1 MGPAATPALLQ
12 YRLASSFLDPF
23 DPSGATVMLLN
34 PNHLQRKYPDSRS
47 GEIMA
52 ATVDFFESRGKAR
65 LKRDD
70 HERAWYSDFLQ
81 FVGRERV
88 FASLLT
94 PAKYGAQDCRWD
106 TYRIS
111 EFAEIVGFYGLSYWY
126 PFQVTALGLGPIWMS
141 DNEDAKHKAGAQLE
155 AGQVFG
161 FGLSEQA
168 HGADVY
174 QTDMIL
180 KPRSGDVGGWT
191 ANGEKYYIG
200 NANVA
205 RTVSTFGKIADTDEY
220 VFFAADSQHDRFD
233 LIKNVVNSQNYVA
246 NYALRDYPVTDAEIL
261 HRGPEAFH
269 AALNTVNVCK
279 YNLGWGSIG
288 MCTHAMYEAVTH
300 ASNRHLYGTVVTD
313 FSHVRRLLTDAY
325 VRLAAM
331 RLVATRACD
340 YMRSASA
347 ADRRYLLYSPLTKA
361 KVTSEGERVIIALWD
376 VIAAKGVE
384 KDTFFETVTREIGL
398 LPRLEGTVHINIGL
412 LGKFMPNFL
421 FAPNNELPIIDRR
434 DDAADDTFLFAQ
446 GPTGGLGK
454 VRFHDWRVLFASF
467 GHVANVALLHE
478 QIDVLAEMLASAT
491 PDAAQQ
497 KDIDF
502 AFAVGQLFA
511 TVPYAQLILEEALLS
526 ELDEALI
533 DEIFAV
539 LVRDFNSY
547 AVELNDKRATTPEQ
561 ARFATRMIR
570 RPAHDATRYDQ
581 IWKEYVVPINGA
593 YQMRP

>member
-1 MGPAATPALLQ
+1 
-12 YRLASSFLDPF
+12 
-23 DPSGATVMLLN
+23 MLLN
-34 PNHLQRKYPDSRS
+34 PNHLQRQYPDRRS

-65 LKRDD
+65 LKHDD
-70 HERAWYSDFLQ
+70 HERVWYSEFLDHI
-81 FVGRERV
+81 GRERI

-94 PAKYGAQDCRWD
+94 PSEYGADDCRWD

-141 DNEDAKHKAGAQLE
+141 DNTDAKRKAAAQLE
-155 AGQVFG
+155 AGDVFA
-161 FGLSEQA
+161 FGLSEQT

-180 KPRSGDVGGWT
+180 TPSEHGWT
-191 ANGEKYYIG
+191 ASGEKYYIG

-205 RTVSTFGKIADTDEY
+205 RMVSTFGRIADSDEY
-220 VFFAADSQHDRFD
+220 VFFTADSQHDRYD

-246 NYALRDYPVTDAEIL
+246 NYALRDYPVTEADIL
-261 HRGPEAFH
+261 HRGQGAFH

-279 YNLGWGSIG
+279 YNLGWGAVG

-300 ASNRHLYGTVVTD
+300 ASNRVLYGTVVTD

-325 VRLAAM
+325 LRLVAM
-331 RLVATRACD
+331 RLVCTRACD

-347 ADRRYLLYSPLTKA
+347 DDRRYLLYSPLTKA
-361 KVTSEGERVIIALWD
+361 KVTSEGERVVIALWD

-384 KDTFFETVTREIGL
+384 KDTFFEAVTREIGL

-412 LGKFMPNFL
+412 LAKFMPNFL
-421 FAPNNELPIIDRR
+421 FAPNTELPVIGRR
-434 DDAADDTFLFAQ
+434 DEAADDAFLFAQ

-454 VRFHDWRVLFASF
+454 VRFHDWRAPFDAFA
-467 GHVANVALLHE
+467 HLPNVALLRK
-478 QIDVLAEMLASAT
+478 QIDVLADMLASAT

-497 KDIDF
+497 RDVDF

-511 TVPYAQLILEEALLS
+511 TVPYAQLILEEAALS
-526 ELDEALI
+526 DVDETLI
-533 DEIFAV
+533 DGIFAV
-539 LVRDFNSY
+539 LVRDFNGY
-547 AVELNDKRATTPEQ
+547 AVELSDKPATTDDQ

-570 RPAHDATRYDQ
+570 RPAHDPARYAQ
-581 IWKEYVVPINGA
+581 IWKEYILPLGGA

>member
-1 MGPAATPALLQ
+1 
-12 YRLASSFLDPF
+12 
-23 DPSGATVMLLN
+23 MLLN
-34 PNHLQRKYPDSRS
+34 PNNLQRQYPDRRS
-47 GEIMA
+47 AEIMA

-65 LKRDD
+65 LKSDD
-70 HERAWYSDFLQ
+70 HDRVWYSDFLNHI
-81 FVGRERV
+81 GRERI

-94 PAKYGAQDCRWD
+94 PSEYGASDCRWD

-141 DNEDAKHKAGAQLE
+141 DNEDAKRKAAAQLE
-155 AGQVFG
+155 AGEVFA
-161 FGLSEQA
+161 FGLSEQT

-180 KPRSGDVGGWT
+180 APSEHGWT

-200 NANVA
+200 NANAA
-205 RTVSTFGKIADTDEY
+205 RMVSTFGKIAGSDEY
-220 VFFAADSQHDRFD
+220 VFFAADSRHDRYE
-233 LIKNVVNSQNYVA
+233 LIKNVVNSQNFVA
-246 NYALRDYPVTDAEIL
+246 NYALRDYPVTEADLL
-261 HRGPEAFH
+261 HRGPDAFH

-279 YNLGWGSIG
+279 YNLGWGAVG

-300 ASNRHLYGTVVTD
+300 ASNRILYGTVVTD

-331 RLVATRACD
+331 RLVSTRACD

-347 ADRRYLLYSPLTKA
+347 TDRRYLLYSPLTKA
-361 KVTSEGERVIIALWD
+361 KVTSEGERVVIALWD

-384 KDTFFETVTREIGL
+384 KDTFFEAVTREIGL

-421 FAPNNELPIIDRR
+421 FAPDSSLPVIGRR
-434 DDAADDTFLFAQ
+434 DDAADDAFLFAQ

-454 VRFHDWRVLFASF
+454 VRFHDWRAPFESY
-467 GHVANVALLHE
+467 GHLPNVALLRQ

-511 TVPYAQLILEEALLS
+511 TVPYAQLILEEAGLS
-526 ELDEALI
+526 GVDPALI
-533 DEIFAV
+533 DQIFAV
-539 LVRDFNSY
+539 LVRDFNGY
-547 AVELNDKRATTPEQ
+547 AVELSDKPATTDEQ
-561 ARFATRMIR
+561 ARFAMHMIR
-570 RPAHDATRYDQ
+570 RPVHDPARYDQ
-581 IWKEYVVPINGA
+581 IWKEHVLPLNGA
-593 YQMRP
+593 YRMRP

>member
-1 MGPAATPALLQ
+1 
-12 YRLASSFLDPF
+12 
-23 DPSGATVMLLN
+23 MLLN
-34 PNHLQRKYPDSRS
+34 PNHLQRQYPDRRS

-65 LKRDD
+65 LKADD
-70 HERAWYSDFLQ
+70 HERVWYSEFLDHI
-81 FVGRERV
+81 GRERI

-94 PAKYGAQDCRWD
+94 PSAYGADDCRWD

-111 EFAEIVGFYGLSYWY
+111 AFAEIVGFYGLNYWY

-141 DNEDAKHKAGAQLE
+141 ANEDAKRKAAALLE
-155 AGQVFG
+155 AGEVFA
-161 FGLSEQA
+161 FGLSEQT

-174 QTDMIL
+174 QTDMNL
-180 KPRSGDVGGWT
+180 TPKDGGWV

-205 RTVSTFGKIADTDEY
+205 RMVSTFGKFEGTDEY
-220 VFFAADSQHDRFD
+220 AFFAADSQHARYE
-233 LIKNVVNSQNYVA
+233 LIKNVVNSQNFVA
-246 NYALRDYPVTDAEIL
+246 NYALRDYPVTEADIL

-279 YNLGWGSIG
+279 YNLGWGAVG

-300 ASNRHLYGTVVTD
+300 ASNRILYGTVVTD
-313 FSHVRRLLTDAY
+313 FTHVRRLLTDAY
-325 VRLAAM
+325 ARLVAM

-347 ADRRYLLYSPLTKA
+347 EDRRYLLYSPLTKA
-361 KVTSEGERVIIALWD
+361 KITSEGERVITALWD

-384 KDTFFETVTREIGL
+384 KDTIFEAMTREIGL

-421 FAPNNELPIIDRR
+421 FAPNSALPLIGRR
-434 DDAADDTFLFAQ
+434 DDAADDTFLFTQ

-454 VRFHDWRVLFASF
+454 VRFHDWRAPFDSF
-467 GHVANVALLHE
+467 GHLPNVALLRS
-478 QIDVLAEMLASAT
+478 QIDVLTEMLASAT
-491 PDAAQQ
+491 PDAVQQ

-502 AFAVGQLFA
+502 AFGVGQLFA
-511 TVPYAQLILEEALLS
+511 TVPYAQLILEEAGLS
-526 ELDEALI
+526 GVDEGLI

-539 LVRDFNSY
+539 LVRDFNAY
-547 AVELNDKRATTPEQ
+547 AVELSDKPATTDEQ
-561 ARFATRMIR
+561 ARFALRMIR
-570 RPAHDATRYDQ
+570 RPAHDPARYDQ
-581 IWKEYVVPINGA
+581 IWKDHVLPLSGA

>member
-1 MGPAATPALLQ
+1 
-12 YRLASSFLDPF
+12 
-23 DPSGATVMLLN
+23 MLLN
-34 PNHLQRKYPDSRS
+34 PNHLQRQYPDRRS

-65 LKRDD
+65 LKSDD
-70 HERAWYSDFLQ
+70 HERVWYSEFLDHIGQ
-81 FVGRERV
+81 ERI

-94 PAKYGAQDCRWD
+94 PSAYGADDCRWD

-111 EFAEIVGFYGLSYWY
+111 AFAEIVGFYGLNYWY

-141 DNEDAKHKAGAQLE
+141 ANEDAKRKAAALLE
-155 AGQVFG
+155 AGEVFA
-161 FGLSEQA
+161 FGLSEQT

-174 QTDMIL
+174 QTDMNL
-180 KPRSGDVGGWT
+180 TPSRDGGWT
-191 ANGEKYYIG
+191 ATGEKYYIG

-205 RTVSTFGKIADTDEY
+205 RMVSTFGKFDGTDEY
-220 VFFAADSQHDRFD
+220 VFFAADSRHDRYD
-233 LIKNVVNSQNYVA
+233 VIKNVVNSQNFVA
-246 NYALRDYPVTDAEIL
+246 NYALRDYPVTEADIL

-279 YNLGWGSIG
+279 YNLGWGAVG

-300 ASNRHLYGTVVTD
+300 ASNRILYGTVVTD
-313 FSHVRRLLTDAY
+313 FTHVRRLLTDAY
-325 VRLAAM
+325 ARLVAM

-347 ADRRYLLYSPLTKA
+347 EDRRYLLYSPLTKA
-361 KVTSEGERVIIALWD
+361 KITSEGERVITALWD

-384 KDTFFETVTREIGL
+384 KDTIFEAMTREIGL

-421 FAPNNELPIIDRR
+421 FAPDSALPLIGRR
-434 DDAADDTFLFAQ
+434 DDAADDAFLFAQ

-454 VRFHDWRVLFASF
+454 VRFHDWRAAFDSF
-467 GHVANVALLHE
+467 GHLPNVALLRS
-478 QIDVLAEMLASAT
+478 QIDVLADMLAGAT
-491 PDAAQQ
+491 PDALQQ

-511 TVPYAQLILEEALLS
+511 TVPYAQLILEEAALS
-526 ELDEALI
+526 GVDEGLI

-539 LVRDFNSY
+539 LVRDFNAY
-547 AVELNDKRATTPEQ
+547 AVELSDKPATTDEQ
-561 ARFATRMIR
+561 ARFALRMIR
-570 RPAHDATRYDQ
+570 RPAHDPACYDQ
-581 IWKEYVVPINGA
+581 IWKDHVVPLNGA
-593 YQMRP
+593 YRMRP

>member
-1 MGPAATPALLQ
+1 
-12 YRLASSFLDPF
+12 
-23 DPSGATVMLLN
+23 MLLN
-34 PNHLQRKYPDSRS
+34 PNHLQRRYPDRRS
-47 GEIMA
+47 SEIMA

-65 LKRDD
+65 LKADD
-70 HERAWYSDFLQ
+70 HERRWYSDFLDHI
-81 FVGRERV
+81 GRERI

-94 PAKYGAQDCRWD
+94 PSEYGADDCRWD

-141 DNEDAKHKAGAQLE
+141 DNEDAKRKAAAQLE
-155 AGQVFG
+155 AGEVFA
-161 FGLSEQA
+161 FGLSEQT

-180 KPRSGDVGGWT
+180 TPSEHGFL

-205 RTVSTFGKIADTDEY
+205 RMVSTFGKIDGTDEY
-220 VFFAADSQHDRFD
+220 VFFTADSQHDRYE
-233 LIKNVVNSQNYVA
+233 LKKNVVNSQNFVA
-246 NYALRDYPVTDAEIL
+246 NYALHDYPVTEADIL

-279 YNLGWGSIG
+279 YNLGWGAIG

-300 ASNRHLYGTVVTD
+300 ASNRILYGTVVTD
-313 FSHVRRLLTDAY
+313 FTHVRRLLTDAY
-325 VRLAAM
+325 LRLIAM
-331 RLVATRACD
+331 KVVATRACD

-347 ADRRYLLYSPLTKA
+347 DDRRYLLYSPLTKA
-361 KVTSEGERVIIALWD
+361 KITSEGERVIIALWD

-384 KDTFFETVTREIGL
+384 KDTIFEAMAREIGL

-421 FAPNNELPIIDRR
+421 FAPNSELPVIGRR
-434 DDAADDTFLFAQ
+434 DDAADDSFLFDQ

-454 VRFHDWRVLFASF
+454 VRFHEWRALFDNFA
-467 GHVANVALLHE
+467 HLPNVAVLRE
-478 QIDVLAEMLASAT
+478 QVEVLTEMLASAT

-497 KDIDF
+497 KDVDF

-511 TVPYAQLILEEALLS
+511 TVPYAGLILEETLLS
-526 ELDEALI
+526 GVDEALV
-533 DEIFAV
+533 DGLVGV

-547 AVELNDKRATTPEQ
+547 AVELGDKASTSDEQ
-561 ARFATRMIR
+561 ARFAMRMIR
-570 RPAHDATRYDQ
+570 RPVHDTLRDDQ
-581 IWKEYVVPINGA
+581 IWKEHVLPLNGA

>member
-1 MGPAATPALLQ
+1 
-12 YRLASSFLDPF
+12 
-23 DPSGATVMLLN
+23 MLLN
-34 PNHLQRKYPDSRS
+34 PNRLARRYPDRRS

-52 ATVDFFESRGKAR
+52 ATVEFFESRGKAR
-65 LKRDD
+65 LKHDD
-70 HERAWYSDFLQ
+70 HERVWYSDFLN
-81 FVGRERV
+81 FIAKERI

-94 PAKYGAQDCRWD
+94 PSEYGASDAGAACRWD

-141 DNEDAKHKAGAQLE
+141 DNEDAKRKAAAQLE
-155 AGQVFG
+155 QGEVFG
-161 FGLSEQA
+161 FGLSEQT

-174 QTDMIL
+174 KTDMIL
-180 KPRSGDVGGWT
+180 KPSEHGWT
-191 ANGEKYYIG
+191 ASGEKYYIG

-205 RTVSTFGKIADTDEY
+205 RMVSTFGKIDGTDEY
-220 VFFAADSQHDRFD
+220 VFFAADSHHDRYE

-246 NYALRDYPVTDAEIL
+246 NYALRDYPVTEADLL

-279 YNLGWGSIG
+279 YNLGWGAVG

-300 ASNRHLYGTVVTD
+300 AANRHLYGTLVTD

-325 VRLAAM
+325 VRLVAM

-340 YMRSASA
+340 YMRTASA
-347 ADRRYLLYSPLTKA
+347 DDRRYLLYSPLTKA
-361 KVTSEGERVIIALWD
+361 KITSEGERVITALWD

-384 KDTFFETVTREIGL
+384 KDTFFETVAREIGL

-412 LGKFMPNFL
+412 LAKFMPNYL
-421 FAPNNELPIIDRR
+421 FAPDAALPLVARR
-434 DDAADDTFLFAQ
+434 DDAADDSFLFAQ

-454 VRFHDWRVLFASF
+454 VRFHDWRASF
-467 GHVANVALLHE
+467 DTYAHLPNVALLRE
-478 QIDVLAEMLASAT
+478 QVDVLADMLASAT

-502 AFAVGQLFA
+502 AFGVGQLFA
-511 TVPYAQLILEEALLS
+511 LVPYAQLILEEAPLS
-526 ELDEALI
+526 GADEALI

-539 LVRDFNSY
+539 LVRDFNTY
-547 AVELNDKRATTPEQ
+547 AVELHDKSATSDEQ
-561 ARFATRMIR
+561 ARFAMRMIR
-570 RPAHDATRYDQ
+570 RPANDPTRYERV
-581 IWKEYVVPINGA
+581 WKEHVFPLTGA

>member
-1 MGPAATPALLQ
+1 
-12 YRLASSFLDPF
+12 
-23 DPSGATVMLLN
+23 MLLN
-34 PNHLQRKYPDSRS
+34 PNQLQRRYPDDRS

-65 LKRDD
+65 LKADD
-70 HERAWYSDFLQ
+70 HARVWYSDFLDH
-81 FVGRERV
+81 VGRERI

-94 PAKYGAQDCRWD
+94 PSEYGGSDCRWD

-111 EFAEIVGFYGLSYWY
+111 EFAEIVGFYGLNYWY

-141 DNEDAKHKAGAQLE
+141 DNEDAKRKAAAQLE
-155 AGQVFG
+155 AGEVFG
-161 FGLSEQA
+161 FGLSEQS

-180 KPRSGDVGGWT
+180 QPAEHGWT

-205 RTVSTFGKIADTDEY
+205 RMVSTFGKIAGTDEY
-220 VFFAADSQHDRFD
+220 VFFVADSQHDRYE

-246 NYALRDYPVTDAEIL
+246 NYALRDYPVTEADIL

-279 YNLGWGSIG
+279 YNLGWGAIG

-300 ASNRHLYGTVVTD
+300 ASNRYLYGTVVTD
-313 FSHVRRLLTDAY
+313 FTHVRRLLTDAY
-325 VRLAAM
+325 VRLIAM
-331 RLVATRACD
+331 KVVATRACD

-347 ADRRYLLYSPLTKA
+347 NDRRYLLYSPLTKA
-361 KVTSEGERVIIALWD
+361 KITSEGERVITALWD

-384 KDTFFETVTREIGL
+384 KDTMFEAMAREIGL

-412 LGKFMPNFL
+412 LAKFMPNYL
-421 FAPNNELPIIDRR
+421 FAPNTEMAVIGRR
-434 DDAADDTFLFAQ
+434 DEAVDDSFLFDQ
-446 GPTGGLGK
+446 GATGGLGK
-454 VRFHDWRVLFASF
+454 VRFHDWRPPFDHFAYLP
-467 GHVANVALLHE
+467 NVDLLRK

-491 PDAAQQ
+491 PDATQQ

-502 AFAVGQLFA
+502 AFGVGQLFA
-511 TVPYAQLILEEALLS
+511 VVPYAQLILEEALLS
-526 ELDEALI
+526 GLDEALI
-533 DEIFAV
+533 DGIFAV

-547 AVELNDKRATTPEQ
+547 AVELGDKPATTDAQ
-561 ARFATRMIR
+561 ARFAMRMIR
-570 RPAHDATRYDQ
+570 RPVFDPARYDQ
-581 IWKEYVVPINGA
+581 VWKEHVLPINGA

>member
-1 MGPAATPALLQ
+1 
-12 YRLASSFLDPF
+12 
-23 DPSGATVMLLN
+23 MLLN
-34 PNHLQRKYPDSRS
+34 PNHLQRRYPDRRS

-65 LKRDD
+65 LKSDD
-70 HERAWYSDFLQ
+70 HNRVWYSDFLDHI
-81 FVGRERV
+81 GRERI

-94 PAKYGAQDCRWD
+94 PAEYGADDCRWD
-106 TYRIS
+106 TYRLS

-141 DNEDAKHKAGAQLE
+141 GNEDAKRKAAAQLE
-155 AGQVFG
+155 AGEVFA
-161 FGLSEQA
+161 FGLSEQT

-180 KPRSGDVGGWT
+180 TPSEHGWV

-205 RTVSTFGKIADTDEY
+205 RMVSTFGKIAGTSGGEDEY
-220 VFFAADSQHDRFD
+220 VFFAADSQHDRYE
-233 LIKNVVNSQNYVA
+233 LIKNVVNSQNFVA
-246 NYALRDYPVTDAEIL
+246 NYALRDYPVTEADIL
-261 HRGPEAFH
+261 HRGPDAFH

-279 YNLGWGSIG
+279 YNLGWGAVG

-300 ASNRHLYGTVVTD
+300 AANRYLYGTVVTD

-325 VRLAAM
+325 VRLIAM
-331 RLVATRACD
+331 KLVATRACD

-361 KVTSEGERVIIALWD
+361 KITSEGERVITALWD

-384 KDTFFETVTREIGL
+384 KDTFFEAVTREIGL

-421 FAPNNELPIIDRR
+421 FAPDAELPVIARR

-454 VRFHDWRVLFASF
+454 VRFSDWRAPFDSFARLP
-467 GHVANVALLHE
+467 NVALLRE
-478 QIDVLAEMLASAT
+478 QVDVLTEMLASAT
-491 PDAAQQ
+491 PDAVQQ

-511 TVPYAQLILEEALLS
+511 TVPYAQLILEEAPLS
-526 ELDEALI
+526 GVDDALI
-533 DEIFAV
+533 DAIFAV
-539 LVRDFNSY
+539 LVRDFNAY
-547 AVELNDKRATTPEQ
+547 AVELSDKPATTDEQ
-561 ARFATRMIR
+561 ARLAMRMIR
-570 RPAHDATRYDQ
+570 RPAHDPARYDQ
-581 IWKEYVVPINGA
+581 IWKEHVLPINGA
-593 YQMRP
+593 YAMRP

>member
-1 MGPAATPALLQ
+1 
-12 YRLASSFLDPF
+12 
-23 DPSGATVMLLN
+23 MLLN
-34 PNHLQRKYPDSRS
+34 PNHLQRRYPDRRS

-65 LKRDD
+65 LKHDD
-70 HERAWYSDFLQ
+70 HERVWYSDFLDHI
-81 FVGRERV
+81 GRERL

-94 PAKYGAQDCRWD
+94 PAEYGADDCRWD

-111 EFAEIVGFYGLSYWY
+111 EFAEILGFYGLSYWY

-141 DNEDAKHKAGAQLE
+141 ANKDAKRKAAAQLE
-155 AGQVFG
+155 AGEVFA
-161 FGLSEQA
+161 FGLSEQT

-180 KPRSGDVGGWT
+180 QPAAGGWI

-205 RTVSTFGKIADTDEY
+205 RMVSTFGKIAGTDEY
-220 VFFAADSQHDRFD
+220 VFFAADSQHDRYD

-246 NYALRDYPVTDAEIL
+246 NYALRDYPVTEADML

-288 MCTHAMYEAVTH
+288 MCTHAIYEAVTH
-300 ASNRHLYGTVVTD
+300 ASNRYLYGTVVTD
-313 FSHVRRLLTDAY
+313 FTHVRRLLTDAY
-325 VRLAAM
+325 VRLVAM
-331 RLVATRACD
+331 RLVATRASD

-347 ADRRYLLYSPLTKA
+347 QDRRYLLYSPLTKA

-384 KDTFFETVTREIGL
+384 KDTFFETVAREIGL

-421 FAPNNELPIIDRR
+421 FAPNSELPLIGRR
-434 DDAADDTFLFAQ
+434 ADAADDSFLFAQ

-454 VRFHDWRVLFASF
+454 VRFHDWRAPFQSFA
-467 GHVANVALLHE
+467 HLANVALLRE

-511 TVPYAQLILEEALLS
+511 TVPYAQLILEEAPLS
-526 ELDEALI
+526 GLDEALI
-533 DEIFAV
+533 DEIFAL

-547 AVELNDKRATTPEQ
+547 AVELNDKSSTTDKQ
-561 ARFATRMIR
+561 ARFAMRMIR
-570 RPAHDATRYDQ
+570 RPANDPARYDQ
-581 IWKEYVVPINGA
+581 IWKEHVLPINGA
-593 YQMRP
+593 YAMRP

>member
-1 MGPAATPALLQ
+1 
-12 YRLASSFLDPF
+12 
-23 DPSGATVMLLN
+23 MLLN
-34 PNHLQRKYPDSRS
+34 PNHLQRQYPDRRS

-65 LKRDD
+65 LKSDD
-70 HERAWYSDFLQ
+70 HNRVWYSDFLDH
-81 FVGRERV
+81 VGRERI

-94 PAKYGAQDCRWD
+94 PAEYGGDDCRWD

-141 DNEDAKHKAGAQLE
+141 ANGDAKRKAAAQLE
-155 AGQVFG
+155 AGEVFA
-161 FGLSEQA
+161 FGLSEQT

-180 KPRSGDVGGWT
+180 QPRDGGWT

-205 RTVSTFGKIADTDEY
+205 RMVSTFGKIAGTDEY
-220 VFFAADSQHDRFD
+220 VFFAADSQHERYD

-246 NYALRDYPVTDAEIL
+246 NYALRDYPVTEADIL

-300 ASNRHLYGTVVTD
+300 ASNRYLYGTVVTD
-313 FSHVRRLLTDAY
+313 FTHVRRLLTAAY

-331 RLVATRACD
+331 KLVATRACD

-347 ADRRYLLYSPLTKA
+347 RDRRYLLYSPLTKA
-361 KVTSEGERVIIALWD
+361 KITSEGERVVIALWD

-384 KDTFFETVTREIGL
+384 KDTFFEAVTREIGL

-421 FAPNNELPIIDRR
+421 FAPDSELPVIGRR
-434 DDAADDTFLFAQ
+434 DDAADDTFLFNQ

-454 VRFHDWRVLFASF
+454 VHFHDWRAPFDSFA
-467 GHVANVALLHE
+467 HLPNVALLRE
-478 QIDVLAEMLASAT
+478 QIEVLAEMLASAT

-511 TVPYAQLILEEALLS
+511 TVPYAQLILEEAPLS
-526 ELDEALI
+526 GVDGALI

-547 AVELNDKRATTPEQ
+547 AVELSDKPATTDEQ
-561 ARFATRMIR
+561 ARFAMRMVR
-570 RPAHDATRYDQ
+570 RPVHDPAGYDQ
-581 IWKEYVVPINGA
+581 VWKEHVQPINGA

>member
-1 MGPAATPALLQ
+1 
-12 YRLASSFLDPF
+12 
-23 DPSGATVMLLN
+23 MLLN
-34 PNHLQRKYPDSRS
+34 PNNLQRRYPDRRS

-65 LKRDD
+65 LKSDD
-70 HERAWYSDFLQ
+70 HERVWYSEFLDHI
-81 FVGRERV
+81 GRERI

-94 PAKYGAQDCRWD
+94 PSAYGADDCRWD

-111 EFAEIVGFYGLSYWY
+111 AFAEIVGFYGLNYWY

-141 DNEDAKHKAGAQLE
+141 ANSDAKHKAAALLE
-155 AGQVFG
+155 AGEVFA
-161 FGLSEQA
+161 FGLSEQT

-174 QTDMIL
+174 QTDMNL
-180 KPRSGDVGGWT
+180 TPSPDGGWT
-191 ANGEKYYIG
+191 ATGEKYYIG

-205 RTVSTFGKIADTDEY
+205 RMVSTFGKFEGTDEY
-220 VFFAADSQHDRFD
+220 VFFAADSQHDRYD
-233 LIKNVVNSQNYVA
+233 LIKNVVNSQNFVA
-246 NYALRDYPVTDAEIL
+246 NYALREYPVTEADIL
-261 HRGPEAFH
+261 HRGPAAFH

-279 YNLGWGSIG
+279 YNLGWGAVG

-300 ASNRHLYGTVVTD
+300 ASNRILYGTVVTD

-325 VRLAAM
+325 ARLVAM

-347 ADRRYLLYSPLTKA
+347 EDRRYLLYSPLTKA
-361 KVTSEGERVIIALWD
+361 KITSEGERVITALWD

-384 KDTFFETVTREIGL
+384 KDTIFEAMTREIGL

-421 FAPNNELPIIDRR
+421 FASNSALPLIGRR
-434 DDAADDTFLFAQ
+434 DDAVDDAFLFAQ

-454 VRFHDWRVLFASF
+454 VRFHDWRAPFDTF
-467 GHVANVALLHE
+467 GHLPNVALLRS
-478 QIDVLAEMLASAT
+478 QIDVLADMLAGAT

-511 TVPYAQLILEEALLS
+511 TVPYAQLILEEAGLS
-526 ELDEALI
+526 GVDEALI

-539 LVRDFNSY
+539 LVRDFNAY
-547 AVELNDKRATTPEQ
+547 AVELSDKPATTDEQ
-561 ARFATRMIR
+561 ARFALRMIR
-570 RPAHDATRYDQ
+570 RPAHDSARYDQ
-581 IWKEYVVPINGA
+581 IWKDHVLALNGA
-593 YQMRP
+593 YAMRP

>member
-1 MGPAATPALLQ
+1 
-12 YRLASSFLDPF
+12 
-23 DPSGATVMLLN
+23 MLLN
-34 PNHLQRKYPDSRS
+34 PNHLQRQYPDRRS

-65 LKRDD
+65 LKTDD
-70 HERAWYSDFLQ
+70 HERVWYSEFLDHI
-81 FVGRERV
+81 GRERI

-94 PAKYGAQDCRWD
+94 PSGYGASDVEACRWD

-111 EFAEIVGFYGLSYWY
+111 AFAEIVGFYGLNYWY

-141 DNEDAKHKAGAQLE
+141 GNEDAKRKAAALLE
-155 AGQVFG
+155 AGEVFA
-161 FGLSEQA
+161 FGLSEQT

-174 QTDMIL
+174 QTDMNL
-180 KPRSGDVGGWT
+180 TPKDGGWT
-191 ANGEKYYIG
+191 ATGEKYYIG

-205 RTVSTFGKIADTDEY
+205 RMVSTFGKFDGTDEY
-220 VFFAADSQHDRFD
+220 VFFAADSQHDRYD
-233 LIKNVVNSQNYVA
+233 LIKNVVNSQNFVA
-246 NYALRDYPVTDAEIL
+246 NYALREYPVTEADIL

-279 YNLGWGSIG
+279 YNLGWGAVG

-300 ASNRHLYGTVVTD
+300 ASNRILYGTVVTD
-313 FSHVRRLLTDAY
+313 FTHVRRLLTDAY
-325 VRLAAM
+325 ARLVAM

-347 ADRRYLLYSPLTKA
+347 EDRRYLLYSPLTKA
-361 KVTSEGERVIIALWD
+361 KITSEGERVVTALWD

-384 KDTFFETVTREIGL
+384 KDTIFEAMTREIGL
-398 LPRLEGTVHINIGL
+398 LPRLEGTVHINVGL

-421 FAPNNELPIIDRR
+421 FAPNSTLPLIPRR

-454 VRFHDWRVLFASF
+454 VRFHDWRASFDSF
-467 GHVANVALLHE
+467 GHLPNVALLRS
-478 QIDVLAEMLASAT
+478 QIDVLADMLAGAT

-511 TVPYAQLILEEALLS
+511 TVPYAQLILEEAGLSGVDEGLL
-526 ELDEALI
+526 

-539 LVRDFNSY
+539 LVRDFNAY
-547 AVELNDKRATTPEQ
+547 AVELSDKPATTDAQ
-561 ARFATRMIR
+561 ARFALRMIR
-570 RPAHDATRYDQ
+570 RPAHDPARYDQ
-581 IWKEYVVPINGA
+581 IWKDHVLPLSGA
-593 YQMRP
+593 YRMRP

>member
-1 MGPAATPALLQ
+1 
-12 YRLASSFLDPF
+12 
-23 DPSGATVMLLN
+23 MLLN
-34 PNHLQRKYPDSRS
+34 PNRLQRKYPDARS
-47 GEIMA
+47 GEMMA

-65 LKRDD
+65 LKHDD
-70 HERAWYSDFLQ
+70 HERLWYSDFLN
-81 FVGRERV
+81 FIAKERI

-94 PAKYGAQDCRWD
+94 PSEYGAGDCRWD

-141 DNEDAKHKAGAQLE
+141 DNEDAKRKAAAQLE
-155 AGQVFG
+155 QGEVFA
-161 FGLSEQA
+161 FGLSEQR

-174 QTDMIL
+174 KTDMIL
-180 KPRSGDVGGWT
+180 TPSEHGWV

-205 RTVSTFGKIADTDEY
+205 RMVSTFGKIADSSKDGEY
-220 VFFAADSQHDRFD
+220 VFFAADSQHDRYE
-233 LIKNVVNSQNYVA
+233 LRKNVVNSQNYVA
-246 NYALRDYPVTDAEIL
+246 NYALHDYPVTEADIL
-261 HRGPEAFH
+261 HRGMDAFH

-279 YNLGWGSIG
+279 YNLGWGAVG

-300 ASNRHLYGTVVTD
+300 AANRYLYGTVVTD

-325 VRLAAM
+325 VRLVAM
-331 RLVATRACD
+331 RLVCTRASD

-347 ADRRYLLYSPLTKA
+347 DDRRYLLYSPLTKA
-361 KVTSEGERVIIALWD
+361 KVTSEGERVITALWD

-384 KDTFFETVTREIGL
+384 KDTFFETVAREIGL

-412 LGKFMPNFL
+412 LAKFMPNYL
-421 FAPNNELPIIDRR
+421 FAPLEGNAALPAIGRR
-434 DDAADDTFLFAQ
+434 DDAADDSFLFAQ

-454 VRFHDWRVLFASF
+454 VRFHDWRASF
-467 GHVANVALLHE
+467 AGYAHLPNVALLRD
-478 QIDVLAEMLASAT
+478 QVDVLAEMLASAT

-502 AFAVGQLFA
+502 AFGVGQLFA
-511 TVPYAQLILEEALLS
+511 LVPYAQLILEEAHLSGIDEPLL
-526 ELDEALI
+526 
-533 DEIFAV
+533 DEIFAL

-547 AVELNDKRATTPEQ
+547 AVELHDKAATTDEQ
-561 ARFATRMIR
+561 ARFAMRMIR
-570 RPAHDATRYDQ
+570 RPVNDAGRYAQ
-581 IWKEYVVPINGA
+581 VWKEHILPLNGA
-593 YQMRP
+593 YEMRP

>member
-1 MGPAATPALLQ
+1 
-12 YRLASSFLDPF
+12 
-23 DPSGATVMLLN
+23 MLLN
-34 PNHLQRKYPDSRS
+34 PNHLQRRYPERRS
-47 GEIMA
+47 SEIMA

-65 LKRDD
+65 LKSDD
-70 HERAWYSDFLQ
+70 HERRWYSDFLDHI
-81 FVGRERV
+81 GRERI

-94 PAKYGAQDCRWD
+94 PSEYGGADCRWD

-111 EFAEIVGFYGLSYWY
+111 EFAEIVGFYGLNYWY

-141 DNEDAKHKAGAQLE
+141 DNEDTKRKAAAQLE
-155 AGQVFG
+155 QGEVFA
-161 FGLSEQA
+161 FGLSEQT

-180 KPRSGDVGGWT
+180 TPSEHGWV

-205 RTVSTFGKIADTDEY
+205 RMVSTFGKIADPSGNEDEY
-220 VFFAADSQHDRFD
+220 VFFVADSQHDRYE
-233 LIKNVVNSQNYVA
+233 LKKNVVNSQNFVA
-246 NYALRDYPVTDAEIL
+246 NYALHDYPVTEADIL
-261 HRGPEAFH
+261 HRGPGAFH
-269 AALNTVNVCK
+269 AALNTVNMCK
-279 YNLGWGSIG
+279 YNLGWGAVG

-300 ASNRHLYGTVVTD
+300 ASNRILYGTVVTD
-313 FSHVRRLLTDAY
+313 FTHVRRLLTDAY

-331 RLVATRACD
+331 KLVATRACD
-340 YMRSASA
+340 YMRSASET
-347 ADRRYLLYSPLTKA
+347 DRRYLLYSPLTKA
-361 KVTSEGERVIIALWD
+361 KITSEGERVIVALWD

-384 KDTFFETVTREIGL
+384 KDTIFEAMTREIGL

-421 FAPNNELPIIDRR
+421 FAPTSELPIVDRR
-434 DDAADDTFLFAQ
+434 DDAADDSFLFTQ

-454 VRFHDWRVLFASF
+454 VRFHDWRPPFDHFARLP
-467 GHVANVALLHE
+467 NVALLRQ

-511 TVPYAQLILEEALLS
+511 VVPYAQLILEEALLS
-526 ELDEALI
+526 GVDEALI
-533 DEIFAV
+533 DQIFAV
-539 LVRDFNSY
+539 LVRDFNGY
-547 AVELNDKRATTPEQ
+547 AVELNDKPSTTEAQ
-561 ARFATRMIR
+561 ARFAMRMIR
-570 RPAHDATRYDQ
+570 RPVHDPSRYDQ
-581 IWKEYVVPINGA
+581 VWKEHIQPLSGA

>member
-1 MGPAATPALLQ
+1 
-12 YRLASSFLDPF
+12 
-23 DPSGATVMLLN
+23 MLLN
-34 PNHLQRKYPDSRS
+34 PNHLQRQYPDRRS

-65 LKRDD
+65 LKHDD
-70 HERAWYSDFLQ
+70 HERVWYSDFLDHI
-81 FVGRERV
+81 GRERI

-94 PAKYGAQDCRWD
+94 PSEYGADDCRWD

-111 EFAEIVGFYGLSYWY
+111 EFAEIVGFYGLNYWY

-141 DNEDAKHKAGAQLE
+141 DNTDAKRKAAAQLE
-155 AGQVFG
+155 AGEVFA
-161 FGLSEQA
+161 FGLSEQT

-180 KPRSGDVGGWT
+180 TPSDSVVGGGWT
-191 ANGEKYYIG
+191 ASGEKYYIG

-205 RTVSTFGKIADTDEY
+205 RMVSTFGKIAGSDEY
-220 VFFAADSQHDRFD
+220 VFFTADSQHDRYD

-246 NYALRDYPVTDAEIL
+246 NYALRDYPVTEADIL
-261 HRGPEAFH
+261 HRGQGAFH

-279 YNLGWGSIG
+279 YNLGWGAVG

-300 ASNRHLYGTVVTD
+300 ASNRVLYGTVVTD

-325 VRLAAM
+325 LRLVAM
-331 RLVATRACD
+331 RLVCTRACD

-347 ADRRYLLYSPLTKA
+347 DDRRYLLYSPLTKA

-384 KDTFFETVTREIGL
+384 KDTIFEAMTREIGL

-412 LGKFMPNFL
+412 LAKFMPNYL
-421 FAPNNELPIIDRR
+421 FAPNGELPIIGRR
-434 DDAADDTFLFAQ
+434 VDAADDAFLFAQ

-454 VRFHDWRVLFASF
+454 VRFHDWRAPFDAFA
-467 GHVANVALLHE
+467 HLPNVALLRK
-478 QIDVLAEMLASAT
+478 QIDVLADMLASAT

-497 KDIDF
+497 RDVDF

-511 TVPYAQLILEEALLS
+511 TVPYAQLILEEAALS
-526 ELDEALI
+526 DVDETLI
-533 DEIFAV
+533 DGIFAV
-539 LVRDFNSY
+539 LVRDFNGY
-547 AVELNDKRATTPEQ
+547 AVELSDKPATTDDQ

-570 RPAHDATRYDQ
+570 RPAHDPARYAQ
-581 IWKEYVVPINGA
+581 IWKEYILPLNGA

>member
-1 MGPAATPALLQ
+1 
-12 YRLASSFLDPF
+12 
-23 DPSGATVMLLN
+23 MLLN
-34 PNHLQRKYPDSRS
+34 PNHLQRRYPDRRS
-47 GEIMA
+47 ADIMA
-52 ATVDFFESRGKAR
+52 ATVDFFETRGKAR
-65 LKRDD
+65 LKSDD
-70 HERAWYSDFLQ
+70 HERVWYSEFLDHI
-81 FVGRERV
+81 GRERI

-94 PAKYGAQDCRWD
+94 PKEYGADDCRWD

-111 EFAEIVGFYGLSYWY
+111 AFAEIVGFYGLNYWY

-141 DNEDAKHKAGAQLE
+141 DNSDAKRKAAAQLE
-155 AGQVFG
+155 AGEVFA

-174 QTDMIL
+174 QTDMNL
-180 KPRSGDVGGWT
+180 TPAAGGGWT

-205 RTVSTFGKIADTDEY
+205 RMVSTFGKFTGTSKDDDEY
-220 VFFAADSQHDRFD
+220 VFFAADSQHERYH

-246 NYALRDYPVTDAEIL
+246 NYALRDYPVAEADIL
-261 HRGPEAFH
+261 HRGPGAFH

-279 YNLGWGSIG
+279 YNLGWGAVG

-300 ASNRHLYGTVVTD
+300 ASNRILYGNVVTD
-313 FSHVRRLLTDAY
+313 FTHVRRLLIDAY
-325 VRLAAM
+325 ARLVAM

-347 ADRRYLLYSPLTKA
+347 DDRRYLLYSPLTKA
-361 KVTSEGERVIIALWD
+361 KITGEGERVITALWD

-384 KDTFFETVTREIGL
+384 KDTIFEAMTREIGL

-421 FAPNNELPIIDRR
+421 FAPNGALPLIGRR

-446 GPTGGLGK
+446 GATGGLGK
-454 VRFHDWRVLFASF
+454 VRFHDWRAPFESFA
-467 GHVANVALLHE
+467 HLPNVALLRA

-491 PDAAQQ
+491 PDAVQQ

-511 TVPYAQLILEEALLS
+511 TVPYAQLILEEATLSGVDQGLL
-526 ELDEALI
+526 

-539 LVRDFNSY
+539 LVRDFNAY
-547 AVELNDKRATTPEQ
+547 AVELSDKPATTDAQ
-561 ARFATRMIR
+561 ARFAIRMIR
-570 RPAHDATRYDQ
+570 RPAHDRARYDQ
-581 IWKEYVVPINGA
+581 VWKDHVLPLSGA
-593 YQMRP
+593 YQMRH

>member
-1 MGPAATPALLQ
+1 
-12 YRLASSFLDPF
+12 
-23 DPSGATVMLLN
+23 MLLN
-34 PNHLQRKYPDSRS
+34 PNHLQRHYPDRRS

-65 LKRDD
+65 LKADD
-70 HERAWYSDFLQ
+70 HARVWYSDFLDH
-81 FVGRERV
+81 VGRERI

-94 PAKYGAQDCRWD
+94 PSEYGSSDCRWD

-111 EFAEIVGFYGLSYWY
+111 EFAEIVGFYGLNYWY

-141 DNEDAKHKAGAQLE
+141 DNEDAKRKAAAQLE
-155 AGQVFG
+155 QGEVFG
-161 FGLSEQA
+161 FGLSEQT

-180 KPRSGDVGGWT
+180 QPAEHGWT

-205 RTVSTFGKIADTDEY
+205 RMVSTFGKIAGTDEY
-220 VFFAADSQHDRFD
+220 VFFVADSQHDRYE

-246 NYALRDYPVTDAEIL
+246 NYALRDYPVTEADIL

-279 YNLGWGSIG
+279 YNLGWGAIG

-300 ASNRHLYGTVVTD
+300 ASNRYLYGTVVTD
-313 FSHVRRLLTDAY
+313 FTHVRRLLTDAY
-325 VRLAAM
+325 VRLIAM
-331 RLVATRACD
+331 KLVATRACD

-347 ADRRYLLYSPLTKA
+347 QDRRYLLYSPLTKA
-361 KVTSEGERVIIALWD
+361 KITSEGERVITALWD

-384 KDTFFETVTREIGL
+384 KDTIFEGMAREIGL

-412 LGKFMPNFL
+412 LAKFMPNYL
-421 FAPNNELPIIDRR
+421 FAPSTELPVIGRR
-434 DDAADDTFLFAQ
+434 DEAADDSFLFDQ

-454 VRFHDWRVLFASF
+454 VRFHNWRPPFDHFAYLP
-467 GHVANVALLHE
+467 NVDLLRK

-491 PDAAQQ
+491 PDATQQ

-502 AFAVGQLFA
+502 AFGVGQLFA
-511 TVPYAQLILEEALLS
+511 VVPYAQLILEEALLS
-526 ELDEALI
+526 GLDEALI
-533 DEIFAV
+533 DGIFAV

-547 AVELNDKRATTPEQ
+547 AVELGDKPATTDEQ

-570 RPAHDATRYDQ
+570 RPVFDPARYDQ
-581 IWKEYVVPINGA
+581 VWKEHVLPINGA

>member
-1 MGPAATPALLQ
+1 
-12 YRLASSFLDPF
+12 
-23 DPSGATVMLLN
+23 MLLN
-34 PNHLQRKYPDSRS
+34 PNHLQRHYPDRRS

-65 LKRDD
+65 LKSDD
-70 HERAWYSDFLQ
+70 HDRVWYSDFLDH
-81 FVGRERV
+81 VGRERI

-94 PAKYGAQDCRWD
+94 PAEYGAADCRWD

-111 EFAEIVGFYGLSYWY
+111 EFAEIIGFYGLSYWY

-141 DNEDAKHKAGAQLE
+141 ANEDAKRKAAAQLE
-155 AGQVFG
+155 AGEVFA

-180 KPRSGDVGGWT
+180 TSSPDGGWT

-205 RTVSTFGKIADTDEY
+205 RMVSTFGKIAGTPENPEY
-220 VFFAADSQHDRFD
+220 VFFAADSQHDRYE
-233 LIKNVVNSQNYVA
+233 LIKNVVNSQNFVA
-246 NYALRDYPVTDAEIL
+246 NYALRDYPVTEADIL
-261 HRGPEAFH
+261 HRGPGAFH

-300 ASNRHLYGTVVTD
+300 ASNRYLYGTVVTD

-331 RLVATRACD
+331 KLVATRACD

-347 ADRRYLLYSPLTKA
+347 QDRRYLLYSPLTKA
-361 KVTSEGERVIIALWD
+361 KITSEGERVITALWD

-384 KDTFFETVTREIGL
+384 KDTFFEAAAREIGL

-421 FAPNNELPIIDRR
+421 FAPTSELPLIGRR
-434 DDAADDTFLFAQ
+434 DDASDDTFLFNQ

-454 VRFHDWRVLFASF
+454 VRFHDWRAPFESFA
-467 GHVANVALLHE
+467 HLPNVALLRE
-478 QIDVLAEMLASAT
+478 QIEVLAEMLAGAT

-511 TVPYAQLILEEALLS
+511 TAPYAQLILEEAALS
-526 ELDEALI
+526 AVDAALI

-539 LVRDFNSY
+539 LVRDFNGY
-547 AVELNDKRATTPEQ
+547 AVELSDKPATTDQQ
-561 ARFATRMIR
+561 ARFAMRMIR
-570 RPAHDATRYDQ
+570 RPVHDPARYDQ
-581 IWKEYVVPINGA
+581 IWKEHVLPINGA
-593 YQMRP
+593 

>member
-1 MGPAATPALLQ
+1 
-12 YRLASSFLDPF
+12 
-23 DPSGATVMLLN
+23 MLLN
-34 PNHLQRKYPDSRS
+34 PNHLQRQYPDRRS
-47 GEIMA
+47 AEIMA

-65 LKRDD
+65 LKSDD
-70 HERAWYSDFLQ
+70 HERVWYSEFLDHI
-81 FVGRERV
+81 GRERI

-94 PAKYGAQDCRWD
+94 PSAYGAPDCRWD

-111 EFAEIVGFYGLSYWY
+111 AFAEIVGFYGLNYWY

-141 DNEDAKHKAGAQLE
+141 ANSDAKRKAAGLLE
-155 AGQVFG
+155 AGEVFA
-161 FGLSEQA
+161 FGLSEQT

-174 QTDMIL
+174 QTDMNL
-180 KPRSGDVGGWT
+180 TPSGGGWV

-205 RTVSTFGKIADTDEY
+205 RMVSTFGKFAGTSNSDAEY
-220 VFFAADSQHDRFD
+220 VFFAADSQHERYQ

-246 NYALRDYPVTDAEIL
+246 NYALRDYPVTEADIL

-279 YNLGWGSIG
+279 YNLGWGAVG

-300 ASNRHLYGTVVTD
+300 ASNRILYGTVVTD
-313 FSHVRRLLTDAY
+313 FTHVRRLLTDAY
-325 VRLAAM
+325 ARLVAM

-340 YMRSASA
+340 YMRSASTD
-347 ADRRYLLYSPLTKA
+347 DRRYLLYSPLTKA
-361 KVTSEGERVIIALWD
+361 KITSEGERVITALWD

-384 KDTFFETVTREIGL
+384 KDTIFEAMAREIGL

-421 FAPNNELPIIDRR
+421 FAPNDALPSIGRR

-454 VRFHDWRVLFASF
+454 VRFHDWRAPFESF
-467 GHVANVALLHE
+467 GHLPNVALLRS
-478 QIDVLAEMLASAT
+478 QVDVLAEMLASAT

-511 TVPYAQLILEEALLS
+511 TVPYAQLILEEAGLSGVDEGLL
-526 ELDEALI
+526 

-539 LVRDFNSY
+539 LVRDFNAY
-547 AVELNDKRATTPEQ
+547 AVELSDKPATTDAQ
-561 ARFATRMIR
+561 ARYAMRMIR
-570 RPAHDATRYDQ
+570 RPVHDPSRYAQ
-581 IWKEYVVPINGA
+581 IWKEHVLPLSGA
-593 YQMRP
+593 YQMCP

>member
-1 MGPAATPALLQ
+1 
-12 YRLASSFLDPF
+12 
-23 DPSGATVMLLN
+23 MLLN
-34 PNHLQRKYPDSRS
+34 PSHLKRTYPDHRS
-47 GEIMA
+47 AEIMA

-65 LKRDD
+65 LKSDD
-70 HERAWYSDFLQ
+70 HDRVWYSDFLNHI
-81 FVGRERV
+81 GRERI

-94 PAKYGAQDCRWD
+94 PSAYGSDDCRWD

-141 DNEDAKHKAGAQLE
+141 DNSDAKRKAAAQLE
-155 AGQVFG
+155 AGEVFA
-161 FGLSEQA
+161 FGLSEQT

-174 QTDMIL
+174 QTDMLL
-180 KPRSGDVGGWT
+180 KPSKGGWV

-205 RTVSTFGKIADTDEY
+205 RMVSTFGKIAGGPGKDDEY
-220 VFFAADSQHDRFD
+220 VFFAADSRHDRYE

-246 NYALRDYPVTDAEIL
+246 NYALRDYPVTEAEIL
-261 HRGPEAFH
+261 HRGPDAFH

-279 YNLGWGSIG
+279 YNLGWGAVG

-300 ASNRHLYGTVVTD
+300 ASNRVLYGTVVAD
-313 FSHVRRLLTDAY
+313 FGHVRRLLTDAY
-325 VRLAAM
+325 VRLVAM
-331 RLVATRACD
+331 KLVTTRACD
-340 YMRSASA
+340 YLRSASA
-347 ADRRYLLYSPLTKA
+347 TDRRYLLYSPLTKA

-384 KDTFFETVTREIGL
+384 KDTFFEAVTREIGL

-412 LGKFMPNFL
+412 LGKFMANFL
-421 FAPNNELPIIDRR
+421 FAPDAALPLLGRR

-454 VRFHDWRVLFASF
+454 VRFHDWRSTFAAF
-467 GHVANVALLHE
+467 AHLPNVALLSQ

-497 KDIDF
+497 RDIDF

-511 TVPYAQLILEEALLS
+511 MVPYAQLVLEEAGLS
-526 ELDEALI
+526 GPGAGVDPTLI
-533 DEIFAV
+533 DEIFGV
-539 LVRDFNSY
+539 LVRDFNGY
-547 AVELNDKRATTPEQ
+547 AVELSDKPATTDEQ
-561 ARFATRMIR
+561 ARFAMRMIR
-570 RPAHDATRYDQ
+570 RPAHDPARYHQ
-581 IWKEYVVPINGA
+581 VWKEHVQPLSGA

>member
-1 MGPAATPALLQ
+1 
-12 YRLASSFLDPF
+12 
-23 DPSGATVMLLN
+23 MLLN
-34 PNHLQRKYPDSRS
+34 PNHLQRRYPDRRS

-65 LKRDD
+65 LKHDD
-70 HERAWYSDFLQ
+70 HERVWYSDFLDHI
-81 FVGRERV
+81 GRERI

-94 PAKYGAQDCRWD
+94 PAEYGADDCRWD

-141 DNEDAKHKAGAQLE
+141 ANEDAKRKAAAGLE
-155 AGQVFG
+155 AGEVFA
-161 FGLSEQA
+161 FGLSEQT

-180 KPRSGDVGGWT
+180 QPSDEGWI

-205 RTVSTFGKIADTDEY
+205 RMVSTFGKIAGTDEY
-220 VFFAADSQHDRFD
+220 VFFAADSQHDRYH

-246 NYALRDYPVTDAEIL
+246 NYALRDYPVTEADLL

-300 ASNRHLYGTVVTD
+300 ASNRYLYGTVVTD
-313 FSHVRRLLTDAY
+313 FTHVRRLLTDAY
-325 VRLAAM
+325 LRLVAM

-340 YMRSASA
+340 YMRSACA
-347 ADRRYLLYSPLTKA
+347 EDRRYLLYSPLTKA
-361 KVTSEGERVIIALWD
+361 KVTSEGERVITALWD

-384 KDTFFETVTREIGL
+384 KDTFFETVYHEIGL

-412 LGKFMPNFL
+412 LGKFMPNYL
-421 FAPNNELPIIDRR
+421 FAPNLELPIIGRR

-454 VRFHDWRVLFASF
+454 VRFHDWRALFEGFA
-467 GHVANVALLHE
+467 HLANVALLRE

-491 PDAAQQ
+491 PDAVQQ

-502 AFAVGQLFA
+502 AFAIGQLFA
-511 TVPYAQLILEEALLS
+511 TVPYAQLILEEAALS
-526 ELDEALI
+526 DVDETLV
-533 DEIFAV
+533 DEIFAL

-547 AVELNDKRATTPEQ
+547 AVELNDKPSTTDKQ

-570 RPAHDATRYDQ
+570 RPVHDPARYDQ
-581 IWKEYVVPINGA
+581 IWKERVLPINGA

>member
-1 MGPAATPALLQ
+1 
-12 YRLASSFLDPF
+12 
-23 DPSGATVMLLN
+23 MLLN
-34 PNHLQRKYPDSRS
+34 PNRLQRRYPDARS

-65 LKRDD
+65 LKSDD
-70 HERAWYSDFLQ
+70 HNRVWYSDFLDHI
-81 FVGRERV
+81 GRERI

-94 PAKYGAQDCRWD
+94 PSEYGADDCRWD

-141 DNEDAKHKAGAQLE
+141 DNEDAKRKAAAQLE
-155 AGQVFG
+155 TGEVFA
-161 FGLSEQA
+161 FGLSERT

-180 KPRSGDVGGWT
+180 TPSEHGWT
-191 ANGEKYYIG
+191 ASGEKYYIG

-205 RTVSTFGKIADTDEY
+205 RMVSTFGKIAGTDEY
-220 VFFAADSQHDRFD
+220 VFFAADSQHDRYE
-233 LIKNVVNSQNYVA
+233 LIKNVVNSQNFVA
-246 NYALRDYPVTDAEIL
+246 NYALRDYPVTKADML
-261 HRGPEAFH
+261 HRGPDAFH

-279 YNLGWGSIG
+279 YNLGWGAIG

-300 ASNRHLYGTVVTD
+300 ASNRVLYGTVVTD
-313 FSHVRRLLTDAY
+313 FTHVRRLLTDAY
-325 VRLAAM
+325 LRLVAM
-331 RLVATRACD
+331 KLVATRACD

-361 KVTSEGERVIIALWD
+361 KITSEGERVITAMWD

-384 KDTFFETVTREIGL
+384 KDTFFEAVTREIGL

-412 LGKFMPNFL
+412 LAKFMPNFL
-421 FAPNNELPIIDRR
+421 FAPNAELPVISRR

-454 VRFHDWRVLFASF
+454 VRFGDWRTPFDAFRHLP
-467 GHVANVALLHE
+467 NVALLRE
-478 QIDVLAEMLASAT
+478 QVDVLAEMLASAT
-491 PDAAQQ
+491 PDAVQQ

-502 AFAVGQLFA
+502 AFGVGQLFA
-511 TVPYAQLILEEALLS
+511 TVPYAQLILEEAPLS
-526 ELDEALI
+526 GMDDAVI

-539 LVRDFNSY
+539 LVRDFNGY
-547 AVELNDKRATTPEQ
+547 AVELGDKPATTDEQ
-561 ARFATRMIR
+561 ARFAMRMIR
-570 RPAHDATRYDQ
+570 RPVHDSARYDQ
-581 IWKEYVVPINGA
+581 IWKEHVLPLSGA

>member
-1 MGPAATPALLQ
+1 
-12 YRLASSFLDPF
+12 
-23 DPSGATVMLLN
+23 MLLN
-34 PNHLQRKYPDSRS
+34 PNHLQRRYPDRRS

-65 LKRDD
+65 LKADD
-70 HERAWYSDFLQ
+70 HARVWYSDFLNHIGQ
-81 FVGRERV
+81 ERI

-94 PAKYGAQDCRWD
+94 PSQYGSSDDCRWD
-106 TYRIS
+106 TFRIS
-111 EFAEIVGFYGLSYWY
+111 EFAEIVGFYGLNYWY

-141 DNEDAKHKAGAQLE
+141 DNEDAKRKAAAQLDSGE
-155 AGQVFG
+155 VFG
-161 FGLSEQA
+161 FGLSEQT

-180 KPRSGDVGGWT
+180 TPREGGWV

-205 RTVSTFGKIADTDEY
+205 RMVSTFGKIDGTDEY
-220 VFFAADSQHDRFD
+220 VFFVADSQHDRYE

-246 NYALRDYPVTDAEIL
+246 NYGLRDYPVTEADLL

-279 YNLGWGSIG
+279 YNLGWGAVG

-300 ASNRHLYGTVVTD
+300 ASNRYLYGTVVTD
-313 FSHVRRLLTDAY
+313 FTHVRRLLTDAY
-325 VRLAAM
+325 ARLVAM
-331 RLVATRACD
+331 RLVATRASD

-347 ADRRYLLYSPLTKA
+347 DDRRYLLYSPLTKA
-361 KVTSEGERVIIALWD
+361 KITSEGERVITALWD

-384 KDTFFETVTREIGL
+384 KDTIFEGMAREIGL

-412 LGKFMPNFL
+412 LAKFMPNYL
-421 FAPNNELPIIDRR
+421 FAPNSELPLIGRR
-434 DDAADDTFLFAQ
+434 DDAVDDSFLFNQ

-454 VRFHDWRVLFASF
+454 VRFHDWRAPFEGFA
-467 GHVANVALLHE
+467 HLPNVALLRE

-491 PDAAQQ
+491 PDALQQ

-502 AFAVGQLFA
+502 AFGVGQLFA
-511 TVPYAQLILEEALLS
+511 TVPYAQLILEEAPLS
-526 ELDEALI
+526 GADEALI
-533 DEIFAV
+533 DEIFGV

-547 AVELNDKRATTPEQ
+547 AVELGDKSATTDAQ
-561 ARFATRMIR
+561 ARFAMRMIR
-570 RPAHDATRYDQ
+570 RPVFDQARYDQ
-581 IWKEYVVPINGA
+581 VWKEHVLPINGA

>member
-1 MGPAATPALLQ
+1 
-12 YRLASSFLDPF
+12 
-23 DPSGATVMLLN
+23 MLLN
-34 PNHLQRKYPDSRS
+34 PNHLQRQYPDRRS

-52 ATVDFFESRGKAR
+52 TTVDFFESRGKAR
-65 LKRDD
+65 LKSDD
-70 HERAWYSDFLQ
+70 HNRVWYSDFLDHI
-81 FVGRERV
+81 GRERI

-94 PAKYGAQDCRWD
+94 PAEYGADDCRWD

-111 EFAEIVGFYGLSYWY
+111 EFAEIVGFYGLNYWY

-141 DNEDAKHKAGAQLE
+141 DNEDAKRKAAAQLE
-155 AGQVFG
+155 AGDVFA
-161 FGLSEQA
+161 FGLSEQV

-180 KPRSGDVGGWT
+180 EPSSDGGWT

-205 RTVSTFGKIADTDEY
+205 RMVSTFGKIAGTDEY

-233 LIKNVVNSQNYVA
+233 LIKNVVNSQNFVA
-246 NYALRDYPVTDAEIL
+246 NYGLRDYPVTETDIL
-261 HRGPEAFH
+261 HRGPGAFH

-279 YNLGWGSIG
+279 YNLGWGAVG

-300 ASNRHLYGTVVTD
+300 ASNRYLYGTVVTD

-331 RLVATRACD
+331 KLVATRAGD
-340 YMRSASA
+340 YMRSASVE
-347 ADRRYLLYSPLTKA
+347 DRRYLLYSPLTKA
-361 KVTSEGERVIIALWD
+361 KITSEGERVIIALWD

-384 KDTFFETVTREIGL
+384 KDTIFEAMTREIGL

-421 FAPNNELPIIDRR
+421 FAPDAALPLISRR
-434 DDAADDTFLFAQ
+434 DDPADDTFLFAQ

-454 VRFHDWRVLFASF
+454 VRFHDWRASF
-467 GHVANVALLHE
+467 DKFTHLPNVALLRA
-478 QIDVLAEMLASAT
+478 QIDVLTEMLAGAT

-511 TVPYAQLILEEALLS
+511 TAPYAQLILEEAGLS
-526 ELDEALI
+526 GVDEALL

-539 LVRDFNSY
+539 LVRDFNGY
-547 AVELNDKRATTPEQ
+547 AVELSDKPATTDEQ

-570 RPAHDATRYDQ
+570 RPVHDPSGYAQ
-581 IWKEYVVPINGA
+581 VWKEHILPLSGA

>member
-1 MGPAATPALLQ
+1 
-12 YRLASSFLDPF
+12 
-23 DPSGATVMLLN
+23 MLLN
-34 PNHLQRKYPDSRS
+34 PNHLQRQYPDRRS

-65 LKRDD
+65 LKSDD
-70 HERAWYSDFLQ
+70 HERVWYSDFLEHI
-81 FVGRERV
+81 GRERI

-94 PAKYGAQDCRWD
+94 PSEYGADDCRWD

-111 EFAEIVGFYGLSYWY
+111 EFAEIVGFYGLNYWY

-141 DNEDAKHKAGAQLE
+141 ANTDAKRKAAALLE
-155 AGQVFG
+155 AGEVFA
-161 FGLSEQA
+161 FGLSEQT

-174 QTDMIL
+174 QTDMNL
-180 KPRSGDVGGWT
+180 SPSPNGGWT
-191 ANGEKYYIG
+191 ASGEKYYIG

-205 RTVSTFGKIADTDEY
+205 RMVSTFGKFEGTDEY
-220 VFFAADSQHDRFD
+220 VFFAADSQHDRYD

-246 NYALRDYPVTDAEIL
+246 NYALRDYPVSEADIL

-279 YNLGWGSIG
+279 YNLGWGAVG

-300 ASNRHLYGTVVTD
+300 ASNRILYGTVVTD

-325 VRLAAM
+325 ARLVAM
-331 RLVATRACD
+331 RLVATRASD

-347 ADRRYLLYSPLTKA
+347 SDRRYLLYSPLTKA
-361 KVTSEGERVIIALWD
+361 KITSEGERVITALWD

-384 KDTFFETVTREIGL
+384 KDTIFEAMTREIGL

-412 LGKFMPNFL
+412 LAKFMPNFL
-421 FAPNNELPIIDRR
+421 FAPNAALPLIPRR
-434 DDAADDTFLFAQ
+434 DDAADDSFLFAQ

-454 VRFHDWRVLFASF
+454 VRFHDWRAPFDSF
-467 GHVANVALLHE
+467 GHLPNVAQLRS

-511 TVPYAQLILEEALLS
+511 TVPYAHLILEEAGLS
-526 ELDEALI
+526 GSEKGCDEALV

-539 LVRDFNSY
+539 LVRDFNAY
-547 AVELNDKRATTPEQ
+547 AVELSDKPATTDEQ
-561 ARFATRMIR
+561 ARFALRMIR
-570 RPAHDATRYDQ
+570 RPAHDPARYDQ
-581 IWKEYVVPINGA
+581 IWKDHIAPLSGA
-593 YQMRP
+593 YRMRP

>member
-1 MGPAATPALLQ
+1 
-12 YRLASSFLDPF
+12 
-23 DPSGATVMLLN
+23 MLLN
-34 PNHLQRKYPDSRS
+34 PNHLQRRYPDRRS
-47 GEIMA
+47 SEIMA

-65 LKRDD
+65 LKSDD
-70 HERAWYSDFLQ
+70 HNRVWYADFLDHI
-81 FVGRERV
+81 GRERI

-94 PAKYGAQDCRWD
+94 PAEYGADDCRWD

-141 DNEDAKHKAGAQLE
+141 DNEDAKRKAAAQLE
-155 AGQVFG
+155 QGEVFA
-161 FGLSEQA
+161 FGLSEQT

-180 KPRSGDVGGWT
+180 TPSEGGWT

-205 RTVSTFGKIADTDEY
+205 RMVSTFGKIAGTDEY
-220 VFFAADSQHDRFD
+220 VFFAADSRHDRYE
-233 LIKNVVNSQNYVA
+233 LIKNVVNSQNFVA
-246 NYALRDYPVTDAEIL
+246 NYALRGYPVTEADML
-261 HRGPEAFH
+261 HRGPGAFH

-279 YNLGWGSIG
+279 YNLGWGAIG

-300 ASNRHLYGTVVTD
+300 AANRHLYGTVVTD

-325 VRLAAM
+325 VRLIAM
-331 RLVATRACD
+331 KLVATRACD

-347 ADRRYLLYSPLTKA
+347 DDRRYLLYSPLTKA
-361 KVTSEGERVIIALWD
+361 KITSEGERVVTALWD

-384 KDTFFETVTREIGL
+384 KDTFFEAVTREIGL
-398 LPRLEGTVHINIGL
+398 LPRLEGTLHINIGL

-421 FAPNNELPIIDRR
+421 FAPSAELPVIARR

-454 VRFHDWRVLFASF
+454 VRFADWRAPFESFA
-467 GHVANVALLHE
+467 HLPNVALLRE
-478 QIDVLAEMLASAT
+478 QVDVLTEMLAGAT
-491 PDAAQQ
+491 PDALQQ

-511 TVPYAQLILEEALLS
+511 TVPYAQLILEETAFS
-526 ELDEALI
+526 EVDDGVI

-539 LVRDFNSY
+539 LVRDFNGY
-547 AVELNDKRATTPEQ
+547 AVELSDKPATTDYQ
-561 ARFATRMIR
+561 ARFAMRMLR
-570 RPAHDATRYDQ
+570 RPVHDPARYDQ
-581 IWKEYVVPINGA
+581 IWKEHVLPINGA
-593 YQMRP
+593 YAMRP

>member
-1 MGPAATPALLQ
+1 
-12 YRLASSFLDPF
+12 
-23 DPSGATVMLLN
+23 MLLN
-34 PNHLQRKYPDSRS
+34 PNRLERKYPDRRS

-65 LKRDD
+65 LKHDD
-70 HERAWYSDFLQ
+70 HERRWYSDFLEH
-81 FVGRERV
+81 VGRERI

-94 PAKYGAQDCRWD
+94 PAAYGADDCRWD

-111 EFAEIVGFYGLSYWY
+111 EFAEILGFYGLSYWY
-126 PFQVTALGLGPIWMS
+126 PFQVTSLGLGPIWMS
-141 DNEDAKHKAGAQLE
+141 ANEDAKRKAAAQLE
-155 AGQVFG
+155 AGEVFA
-161 FGLSEQA
+161 FGLSEQT

-180 KPRSGDVGGWT
+180 TPSDDGGWR

-205 RTVSTFGKIADTDEY
+205 RMVSTFGKIAGTPESQENPEY
-220 VFFAADSQHDRFD
+220 VFFAADSQHERYD

-246 NYALRDYPVTDAEIL
+246 NYALRDYPVTEADIL
-261 HRGPEAFH
+261 HRGPGAFH

-288 MCTHAMYEAVTH
+288 MCTHALYESITH
-300 ASNRHLYGTVVTD
+300 ASNRHLYGQVVTD

-331 RLVATRACD
+331 KLVATRASD

-361 KVTSEGERVIIALWD
+361 KVTSEGERVITALWD

-384 KDTFFETVTREIGL
+384 KDTFFETVAREIGL

-412 LGKFMPNFL
+412 LGKFMPNYL
-421 FAPNNELPIIDRR
+421 FAPDAELPVIPRR
-434 DDAADDTFLFAQ
+434 DDAADDSFLFAQ
-446 GPTGGLGK
+446 GATGGLGK
-454 VRFHDWRVLFASF
+454 VRFGDWRAAFASF
-467 GHVANVALLHE
+467 AHLPNVALLRE
-478 QIDVLAEMLASAT
+478 QVEVLTELLASAT

-502 AFAVGQLFA
+502 AFGVGQLFA
-511 TVPYAQLILEEALLS
+511 TVPYAQLILEEAPLS
-526 ELDEALI
+526 DVDEALI
-533 DEIFAV
+533 DEIFAL
-539 LVRDFNSY
+539 LVADFNSY
-547 AVELNDKRATTPEQ
+547 AVELNDKSVTTDEQ
-561 ARFATRMIR
+561 ARFAMRMIR
-570 RPAHDATRYDQ
+570 RPVHESYDQ
-581 IWKEYVVPINGA
+581 IWKGYVQPLNGA

>member
-1 MGPAATPALLQ
+1 
-12 YRLASSFLDPF
+12 
-23 DPSGATVMLLN
+23 MLLN
-34 PNHLQRKYPDSRS
+34 PNHLVRRYPDARS

-52 ATVDFFESRGKAR
+52 STVDFFESRGKAR
-65 LKRDD
+65 LKKDD
-70 HERAWYSDFLQ
+70 HDRAWYSDFLNHI
-81 FVGRERV
+81 GRERI

-94 PAKYGAQDCRWD
+94 PAEYGADDCRWD

-111 EFAEIVGFYGLSYWY
+111 EFAEILGFYGLSYWY

-141 DNEDAKHKAGAQLE
+141 DNEDAKRKAAAQLE
-155 AGQVFG
+155 QGEVFG
-161 FGLSEQA
+161 FGLSEKT

-174 QTDMIL
+174 KTDMIL
-180 KPRSGDVGGWT
+180 TPSEHGWI
-191 ANGEKYYIG
+191 AHGEKYYIG

-205 RTVSTFGKIADTDEY
+205 RMVSTFGKIAGGTDDY
-220 VFFAADSQHDRFD
+220 VFFAADSHHDRYD

-246 NYALRDYPVTDAEIL
+246 NYALRDYPVTEADLL

-279 YNLGWGSIG
+279 YNLGWGAIG
-288 MCTHAMYEAVTH
+288 MCTHAMYESVTH
-300 ASNRHLYGTVVTD
+300 AANRHLYGTVVTD

-325 VRLAAM
+325 VRLVAM
-331 RLVATRACD
+331 RLVATRASD

-347 ADRRYLLYSPLTKA
+347 DDRRYLLYSPLTKA

-384 KDTFFETVTREIGL
+384 KDTFFETVAREIGL

-412 LGKFMPNFL
+412 LAKFMPNYL
-421 FAPNNELPIIDRR
+421 FAPDAAQPLVARR

-454 VRFHDWRVLFASF
+454 VRFHDWRAPFDSFA
-467 GHVANVALLHE
+467 HLPNVALLRE
-478 QIDVLAEMLASAT
+478 QIDVLAEMLASTT

-502 AFAVGQLFA
+502 AFGVGQLFA
-511 TVPYAQLILEEALLS
+511 VVPYAQLILEEAPLS
-526 ELDEALI
+526 GVGEPLI
-533 DEIFAV
+533 DEIFAL
-539 LVRDFNSY
+539 LVRDFNTY
-547 AVELNDKRATTPEQ
+547 AVELHDKAATTDEQ
-561 ARFATRMIR
+561 AHFAMRMIR
-570 RPAHDATRYDQ
+570 RPLNDPDHYNQ
-581 IWKEYVVPINGA
+581 VWKEHVLPINGA
-593 YQMRP
+593 YEMRP

>member
-1 MGPAATPALLQ
+1 
-12 YRLASSFLDPF
+12 
-23 DPSGATVMLLN
+23 MLLN
-34 PNHLQRKYPDSRS
+34 PNRLQRKYPDSRS
-47 GEIMA
+47 AEIMA
-52 ATVDFFESRGKAR
+52 ATVEFFESRGKAR

-70 HERAWYSDFLQ
+70 HERAWYSDFLD
-81 FVGRERV
+81 FIAKERI

-94 PAKYGAQDCRWD
+94 PAEYGADDCRWD

-111 EFAEIVGFYGLSYWY
+111 EFAEIIGFYGLSYWY

-141 DNEDAKHKAGAQLE
+141 DNEDAKRKAAAQLE
-155 AGQVFG
+155 QGEVFA
-161 FGLSEQA
+161 FGLSERT

-180 KPRSGDVGGWT
+180 TPSEHGWT
-191 ANGEKYYIG
+191 ASGEKYYIG

-205 RTVSTFGKIADTDEY
+205 RMVSTFGKIEGSDEY
-220 VFFAADSQHDRFD
+220 VFFAADSHDDRYD

-246 NYALRDYPVTDAEIL
+246 NYALKDYPVTEADLL
-261 HRGPEAFH
+261 HRGPDAFH

-279 YNLGWGSIG
+279 YNLGWGAVG

-300 ASNRHLYGTVVTD
+300 AANRHLYGTLVTD

-325 VRLAAM
+325 LRLVAM
-331 RLVATRACD
+331 RLVCSRASD

-347 ADRRYLLYSPLTKA
+347 TDRRYLLYSPLTKA
-361 KVTSEGERVIIALWD
+361 KVTGEGERVITALWD

-384 KDTFFETVTREIGL
+384 KDTFFETVAREIGL

-421 FAPNNELPIIDRR
+421 FAPDAALPLIPRR

-454 VRFHDWRVLFASF
+454 VRFHDWRASF
-467 GHVANVALLHE
+467 DTRAHLPNVALLRQ

-502 AFAVGQLFA
+502 AFGVGQLFA
-511 TVPYAQLILEEALLS
+511 LVPYAQLILEEAPLS
-526 ELDEALI
+526 GVDDTLI
-533 DEIFAV
+533 DQIFGL

-547 AVELNDKRATTPEQ
+547 AVELNDKPSTTDEQ
-561 ARFATRMIR
+561 GRLAMRMVR
-570 RPAHDATRYDQ
+570 RPVHDPARYDRV
-581 IWKEYVVPINGA
+581 WKEYVLPLNGA
-593 YQMRP
+593 YEMRP